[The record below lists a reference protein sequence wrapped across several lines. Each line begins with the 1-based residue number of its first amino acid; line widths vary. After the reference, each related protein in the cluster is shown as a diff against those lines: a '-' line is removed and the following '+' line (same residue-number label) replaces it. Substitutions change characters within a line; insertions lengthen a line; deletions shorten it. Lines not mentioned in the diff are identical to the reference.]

1 MRPRRAVGKRGSSDA
16 YGNLLSVSWAFNL
29 VGEDELPIEN
39 ALPQTRNS
47 IFTMATPALID
58 CDLETAPET
67 IVPPVPETLEEA
79 GLPASMLEQLILK
92 LLYSRG
98 ELLGRDLSVAL
109 GLEFSLIEELIDF
122 LKRQY
127 LIQAKSSLGM
137 GDSTTLFALTETG
150 RTLARESMDNNQ
162 YTGPA
167 PVPLFQ
173 YTYIVRRQR
182 QQEGWLTQEA
192 LAHAYRRMVV
202 TQRVLAQIGPA
213 VSSGNSFLIYGQPG
227 NGKTFLAEALG
238 NLDDS
243 PVYIPHAIECQG
255 TIIQVFDPI
264 YHQPVQ
270 DSEEPSVFASREQ
283 YDRRWIKCRRPFI
296 VTGGELTLEMLDL
309 KYNHTSKIY
318 DAPYQLKANSGIY
331 LIDDFGRQLCTPA
344 EVLNRWIVPMERRV
358 DYLKFNG
365 GGKMTVPF
373 EAFLVFSTNLRPDQL
388 GDEAFLRRIQYKM
401 FLRSPDEQEF
411 VAIFRHFC
419 DSRNLACDDVLVSRF
434 IERHYRRTGRPFRR
448 CHPRDVVSH
457 AIDLI
462 RFERLPFELSDDLL
476 DRAFDSCFLEEEE
489 LDGELGCTAAL
500 MPSTPAGHLSAL
512 LNSVD
517 RRTCV

>member
-1 MRPRRAVGKRGSSDA
+1 MSISALSDS
-16 YGNLLSVSWAFNL
+16 NLEA
-29 VGEDELPIEN
+29 E
-39 ALPQTRNS
+39 
-47 IFTMATPALID
+47 
-58 CDLETAPET
+58 PEH

-79 GLPASMLEQLILK
+79 GLPASILESLILK

-98 ELLGRDLSVAL
+98 ELLGRDLSAAI
-109 GLEFSLIEELIDF
+109 GLEFSLIEESIDF

-137 GDSTTLFALTETG
+137 GNSTTLFALTESG
-150 RTLARESMDNNQ
+150 RNLAREAMDKNQ
-162 YTGPA
+162 YIGPA

-173 YTYIVRRQR
+173 YTYIVRRQH
-182 QQEGWLTQEA
+182 QPEGWLTPEA
-192 LAHAYRRMVV
+192 LARAYSRMVV
-202 TQRVLAQIGPA
+202 TSRILGQIGPA

-238 NLDDS
+238 SLDDS
-243 PVYIPHAIECQG
+243 PIYIPHAIECQG
-255 TIIQVFDPI
+255 MIVQVFDPI
-264 YHQPVQ
+264 YHQPIE
-270 DSEEPSVFASREQ
+270 DSTESSVLASREQ

-309 KYNHTSKIY
+309 KYNQTSKIY
-318 DAPYQLKANSGIY
+318 DAPYQLKANNGIY

-358 DYLKFNG
+358 DYLKFHG

-373 EAFLVFSTNLRPDQL
+373 EAFLVFSTNLRPEQL

-401 FLRSPDEQEF
+401 FLKSPDEQEF
-411 VAIFRHFC
+411 LAIFRKFC
-419 DSRNLACDDVLVSRF
+419 ESRNLNCDNELVSRF
-434 IERHYRRTGRPFRR
+434 IEKHYRHKRRPFRR

-462 RFERLPFELSDDLL
+462 RFERLPFELTDDLL
-476 DRAFDSCFLEEEE
+476 DRAFESCFLEEEA
-489 LDGELGCTAAL
+489 LDGELVAMGAAFTE
-500 MPSTPAGHLSAL
+500 PVTPEARDLSLL
-512 LNSVD
+512 LNSVAG
-517 RRTCV
+517 